1 MKKTLLLVLLCTVAM
16 FGYAETKEHRQENPH
31 EIRLGVGDSFFEASL
46 EKPNV
51 RYCQPP
57 TYGEGPLNHTGHMFA
72 EYQYRVNSWFSAGAS
87 VDCLYSWYYLYPGS
101 MKDILGQNFD
111 RGLYSALRFSVLPTL
126 RFTYFH
132 NELVYLYSAFGVGI
146 NYSYFI
152 EDAGDYDYY
161 ASRTLGAAFD
171 LCALGVSVGKNHWF
185 GAFEFGGMTAFG
197 YEINSNKPKLE
208 LPVPFAKLLRIS
220 VGYRF

>member
-1 MKKTLLLVLLCTVAM
+1 MKKTLLLVLLCTIAM

-31 EIRLGVGDSFFEASL
+31 EIRLGVGDSYMEACL
-46 EKPNV
+46 ENPND
-51 RYCQPP
+51 RYVTAPA
-57 TYGEGPLNHTGHMFA
+57 YSNGPLNHTGHMFA
-72 EYQYRVNSWFSAGAS
+72 EYQYRMNSWFSAG
-87 VDCLYSWYYLYPGS
+87 VNIDCLYSWYYFYPNHN
-101 MKDILGQNFD
+101 QNFD
-111 RGLYSALRFSVLPTL
+111 RGLNSALRFSVLPTL

-132 NELVYLYSAFGVGI
+132 NELVDLYSAFGVGI

-197 YEINSNKPKLE
+197 YDINSNKPRLE
-208 LPVPFAKLLRIS
+208 LPIPFAKLLRIS